1 MAGSRYPVVAD
12 RVEVETEVLNSR
24 FLATLERVDTK
35 AEAQALVAELRQTH
49 PEANHHC
56 YAFVVGPPGS
66 TRCVGFS
73 DAGEPHNTA
82 GRPMFDVL
90 VHSGLGDVACV
101 VTRWFGGT
109 KLGRGGL
116 VRAYGDAVQ
125 EALGQAERVDRVV
138 WRKGVVDLD
147 YAQVDGILRW
157 LPELGAEV
165 LDRSYGA
172 RVRFELR
179 VPEEAQGQLAR
190 ELADRT
196 RGAASWAPEDPN
208 APE

>member
-1 MAGSRYPVVAD
+1 MSAARYPVVEGST
-12 RVEVETEVLNSR
+12 EVETEVSNSR
-24 FLATLERVDTK
+24 FLATLERVDT
-35 AEAQALVAELRQTH
+35 EAGAHAVVSRLRAAH

-73 DAGEPHNTA
+73 DDGEPHNTA

-90 VHSGLGDVACV
+90 LHSGLGDVACV

-125 EALGQAERVDRVV
+125 RALAEAPRTERVE
-138 WRKGVVDLD
+138 WRQGYLDID
-147 YAQVDGILRW
+147 YAQMAPLLRW
-157 LPELGAEV
+157 FPEVEAEV
-165 LDRSYGA
+165 LERHYDA
-172 RVRFELR
+172 RVQLELR
-179 VPEEAQGQLAR
+179 VPAERLAHFER
-190 ELADRT
+190 EVSDRT
-196 RGAASWAPEDPN
+196 RGTAKWN
-208 APE
+208 LRNL